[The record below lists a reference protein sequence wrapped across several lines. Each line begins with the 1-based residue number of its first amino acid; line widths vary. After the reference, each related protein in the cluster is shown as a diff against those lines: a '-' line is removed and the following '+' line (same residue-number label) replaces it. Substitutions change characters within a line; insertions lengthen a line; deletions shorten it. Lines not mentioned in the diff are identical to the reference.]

1 MDYATQLRKAFKEA
15 YPEEDVGSAVLLQT
29 FLSGLRPSIA
39 RQVMLKGRP
48 TALDKAIEEAVTVEE
63 ALRFGGADTME
74 VPVHAVHPKETTTE
88 VEQLRHM
95 LERMSKKFESF
106 EQQLKELDAG
116 RATDNNSVERERCHR
131 KRECLLNFNVAVR
144 KKTVEAGEGT
154 LVSYAERKVI
164 GKGSV
169 LLTSTGQ
176 HRRWTGAGAKGSS
189 PPNIQASQQVTCT
202 ITSLRIQY

>member
-1 MDYATQLRKAFKEA
+1 M
-15 YPEEDVGSAVLLQT
+15 QT

-63 ALRFGGADTME
+63 ALEFGGADTME
-74 VPVHAVHPKETTTE
+74 VPVHAVHPKQTTTE

-95 LERMSKKFESF
+95 LERMSQKFESF
-106 EQQLKELDAG
+106 EQQLKKWML
-116 RATDNNSVERERCHR
+116 VERPTTTAWNGKEGHR
-131 KRECLLNFNVAVR
+131 KRECLLNFNVGVR

-169 LLTSTGQ
+169 L
-176 HRRWTGAGAKGSS
+176 
-189 PPNIQASQQVTCT
+189 
-202 ITSLRIQY
+202 

>member
-1 MDYATQLRKAFKEA
+1 M
-15 YPEEDVGSAVLLQT
+15 
-29 FLSGLRPSIA
+29 
-39 RQVMLKGRP
+39 
-48 TALDKAIEEAVTVEE
+48 TVEE

-74 VPVHAVHPKETTTE
+74 VPVHAVYPKETTTE

-106 EQQLKELDAG
+106 EQQKNWML
-116 RATDNNSVERERCHR
+116 VERPTTTAWNGKEGHR

-169 LLTSTGQ
+169 L
-176 HRRWTGAGAKGSS
+176 
-189 PPNIQASQQVTCT
+189 
-202 ITSLRIQY
+202 